1 MYKDHN
7 NEIASECDTS
17 FNSVEKQLIANKV
30 RMDTSASTSDR
41 NLSATTGIE
50 KQDSPD
56 LDEVGIKSVDSPIDM
71 HSEKISSLDE
81 CTAVDSQVVTSNS
94 NEIKEETVKNDEST
108 NIDEE
113 TDKNDESIVIKS
125 LKEEV
130 LKFNSLSLLL
140 CGYLLFTN

>member
-7 NEIASECDTS
+7 NEIAPECDSSSNYT
-17 FNSVEKQLIANKV
+17 EKDSITNKV
-30 RMDTSASTSDR
+30 GMDTLASTSDG
-41 NLSATTGIE
+41 NLSVATDFE

-56 LDEVGIKSVDSPIDM
+56 LDEVGVKSVDSPSPIDM

-81 CTAVDSQVVTSNS
+81 YTAVGSEVVTSNS
-94 NEIKEETVKNDEST
+94 NEIEEETVKNDEST

-113 TDKNDESIVIKS
+113 TDKNDESLVIKS

-130 LKFNSLSLLL
+130 LKFNSFSFIMR
-140 CGYLLFTN
+140 LFTFY